1 MNLRGIKIIDLKHSV
16 LDNSTVDKLQAEIA
30 HFEERIQEVKDTK
43 IDRREKDYANK
54 EADRDQKLIN
64 FGVAITEL
72 NEQLKKER
80 EAILTEQRR
89 GIYRFKHKAY
99 VNYRDAG
106 RRPPYK
112 FRWCEYSDR
121 DNYGTYR
128 DWQVSFGAEAVTF
141 GKDRYVPEGV
151 NVGVEEHFYH
161 KDVILVK
168 EDLQTFL
175 RRAMI
180 NRARADGAGQSE
192 LNALTA
198 EFAKEGGSLRD
209 EDMESMLSDGGR

>member
-1 MNLRGIKIIDLKHSV
+1 MNLRGIKIIDLNHSV
-16 LDNSTVDKLQAEIA
+16 LDNSTVDKIKSDIK
-30 HFEERIQEVKDTK
+30 HFEVRAKEVQDIK
-43 IDRREKDYANK
+43 IDRREKNYAEK

-64 FGVAITEL
+64 FGVAI
-72 NEQLKKER
+72 NE
-80 EAILTEQRR
+80 LTEQLQKEQEEILADQKR
-89 GIYRFKHKAY
+89 GVYRFKHKAY

-128 DWQVSFGAEAVTF
+128 DWQVSFGAQAVTF
-141 GKDRYVPEGV
+141 GRDRYVPEGV
-151 NVGVEEHFYH
+151 NVGIEDHFYH

-168 EDLQTFL
+168 EDLQTYL

-192 LNALTA
+192 LSALTA
-198 EFAKEGGSLRD
+198 EFAKGGGGLRD
-209 EDMESMLSDGGR
+209 EDMESLLSDGGR